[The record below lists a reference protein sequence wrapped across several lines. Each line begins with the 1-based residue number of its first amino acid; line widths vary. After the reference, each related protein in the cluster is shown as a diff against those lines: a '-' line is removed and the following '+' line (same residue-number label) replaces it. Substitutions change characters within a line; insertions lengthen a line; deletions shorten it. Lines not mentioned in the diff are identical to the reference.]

1 MGIQSGSIKGY
12 GCQCEDFETYIG
24 IKYEH
29 VSRSVSFY
37 KNGIN
42 LGVAFWNIEIVLIS
56 VVDILFE

>member
-29 VSRSVSFY
+29 VSRSVSFCAY
-37 KNGIN
+37 
-42 LGVAFWNIEIVLIS
+42 
-56 VVDILFE
+56 LFFFNYFLY

>member
-29 VSRSVSFY
+29 ISRSVSFY

-42 LGVAFWNIEIVLIS
+42 LGVAFRMFK
-56 VVDILFE
+56 VV